1 MVRHLV
7 DVVQILYFGQLH
19 LIVIHVVIPAANKII
34 NFTKFMMTRD
44 LSEWSWE
51 EGQLDSIEG
60 VILKY
65 LE

>member
-1 MVRHLV
+1 MVMQLV
-7 DVVQILYFGQLH
+7 DVMEIRYFGKLH
-19 LIVIHVVIPAANKII
+19 LIVSHVVIPDSNKII
-34 NFTKFMMTRD
+34 NFVKFMMTRD